1 MRPTQFNDDMP
12 QDLSAEGGRIV
23 SAQAGA
29 LLVTIGSILMKLYP
43 FREHVDPHTGEM
55 LVKIGRKLT
64 GE

>member
-1 MRPTQFNDDMP
+1 MRPTQYNDDMS
-12 QDLSAEGGRIV
+12 QTLSSDGSRLV
-23 SAQAGA
+23 LAQAGA

-64 GE
+64 GK